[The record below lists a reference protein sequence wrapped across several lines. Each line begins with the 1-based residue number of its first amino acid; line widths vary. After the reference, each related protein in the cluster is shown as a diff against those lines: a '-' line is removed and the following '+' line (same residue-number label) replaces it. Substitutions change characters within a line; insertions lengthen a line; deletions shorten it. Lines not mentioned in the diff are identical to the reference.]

1 MNINFLLKTLLFCLP
16 LVFLASCGEDEPDST
31 PEPAI
36 SADFELI
43 GTWNFEYV
51 TAEGVVFGL
60 PYAGDDP
67 MPSGFVRFNEDGT
80 GYSEFTVDILDN
92 FDPYSKEEDFTW
104 DRLSETEV
112 KLRQSDGETDIWNI
126 IRANPNLIE
135 ASWLIT
141 RANAE
146 ATLTSTFLPG

>member
-1 MNINFLLKTLLFCLP
+1 MRINFLLKSLLFCLP
-16 LVFLASCGEDEPDST
+16 FVFLSCGNDEPT

-36 SADFELI
+36 SADFDLI

-51 TAEGVVFGL
+51 EAEGVVFGI
-60 PYAGDDP
+60 PYEGDDP
-67 MPSGFVRFNEDGT
+67 MPSGFVRFNNDGT

-104 DRLSETEV
+104 ERLSESEV
-112 KLRQSDGETDIWNI
+112 KLRQSDGETDVWTI
-126 IRANPNLIE
+126 IRGNSNLIE

-141 RANAE
+141 REGAE